1 MIVGDFNL
9 LSAPSDK
16 NNSNFNAALASSF
29 NDAIRTLALFELPL
43 LDRRYTWTNKRDTP
57 VLARLDR
64 ALFNHAWNLRLPQS
78 ALSSLPR
85 PTSDH
90 FPLLVTATTDI
101 PRSQCFRFENAWL
114 LDPLFL
120 PTTLP
125 LWFRPAMVAD
135 AAIDINARLK
145 SFRFAAKVW
154 KRKHHYTPLLEN
166 DYSFVLDLLDFYEEL
181 RPLSQGELSLRD
193 ECRDRLCALILA
205 RAAYWKQRGKFRAVA
220 EGNENTRFFHARASQ
235 RLRRNHIR
243 ALDLGGALVVSH
255 DAKAAVLHSFYTA
268 LLGRSTEPIW
278 DFDVDSLYADAPRAD
293 CGPLVASFGDAEIR
307 AAVDGMDRGSAPGPD
322 GFGPSFFRAAWADV
336 APHVRRLF
344 DQFHVGWADIGSI
357 NRAHVVLLPKKDD
370 IIAPSSYRPV
380 SLQNC
385 SLKMICKALTSRL

>member
-1 MIVGDFNL
+1 MISGFRELRVCTWNVQGLGDEKKCPVVRTALSGASPSIICLQETKTRDMSIAKTRSFLPSNLSAFSCVDSTGSSGGILTAWDPDVFSLDHTHRSPYSLTVHLASTTTDLAFTLTNVYAPADHSFTSAFLADFVSLAPAPPLPWMIVGDFNL
-9 LSAPSDK
+9 LRAPSDK
-16 NNSNFNAALASSF
+16 NNSNFNASLASSF

-43 LDRRYTWTNKRDTP
+43 LDRRYTWTNRRDSP

-181 RPLSQGELSLRD
+181 RPLSRGELSLRD
-193 ECRDRLCALILA
+193 ECRTRL
-205 RAAYWKQRGKFRAVA
+205 
-220 EGNENTRFFHARASQ
+220 
-235 RLRRNHIR
+235 
-243 ALDLGGALVVSH
+243 
-255 DAKAAVLHSFYTA
+255 
-268 LLGRSTEPIW
+268 
-278 DFDVDSLYADAPRAD
+278 
-293 CGPLVASFGDAEIR
+293 
-307 AAVDGMDRGSAPGPD
+307 
-322 GFGPSFFRAAWADV
+322 
-336 APHVRRLF
+336 
-344 DQFHVGWADIGSI
+344 
-357 NRAHVVLLPKKDD
+357 
-370 IIAPSSYRPV
+370 
-380 SLQNC
+380 
-385 SLKMICKALTSRL
+385 